1 MERVVV
7 TGMGVASPL
16 GSDLDTFWKGLL
28 EGRSG
33 IVGLEDADYLDQA
46 SRIGGVVTGYNDSD
60 YFDRKELRRMSRSSQ
75 LALVAASQAVAQAGL
90 DSPQVD
96 PCEVGVILGSSIGGF
111 AASDRFFRDFYLE
124 DKKSPMIIPIS
135 MNMGPPASIS
145 IRYRYQ
151 GPLLAVDAACASA
164 AHAIGHVFNLIRAG
178 YVDIAVT
185 GGADSAL
192 SRGVMMAWCA
202 MRALSEHNDDPAH
215 ACRPFSAD
223 RDGLVLAEGAG
234 VLVLES
240 ESSALRRGAPILAE
254 IRGYGA
260 TSDSFHLTQP
270 TQDGPIRAMVKAVAN
285 AGLQLEDI
293 DYINA
298 HGTATEW
305 NDKNETAAIKAA
317 FGERAYQ
324 VPVVSN
330 KSALGHS
337 IAASGGLE
345 MVSCILSLRD
355 QIVPPT
361 INYTTPDAECDLDY
375 VTEGKRRVE
384 LEHIMTNSF
393 AFGGSNAV
401 LVVSKYQPA

>member
-1 MERVVV
+1 
-7 TGMGVASPL
+7 MGVASPL
-16 GSDLDTFWKGLL
+16 GSTLDSFWDGLL
-28 EGRSG
+28 SGRSG
-33 IVGLEDADYLDQA
+33 IVALEGDDFVDQP
-46 SRIGGVVTGYNDSD
+46 SRIGGVATGYDESV

-75 LALVAASQAVAQAGL
+75 LAIVAAAQAVAQAQL
-90 DSPQVD
+90 DSPKVD
-96 PCEVGVILGSSIGGF
+96 PREVGVILGSSIGGF
-111 AASDRFFRDFYLE
+111 AASDPFFRDFYLAN
-124 DKKSPMIIPIS
+124 KQSPMIIPIS

-151 GPLLAVDAACASA
+151 GPLLAIDAACASA

-178 YVDIAVT
+178 YVDIAIT
-185 GGADSAL
+185 GGADSAI
-192 SRGVMMAWCA
+192 SRGVVMAWCA
-202 MRALSEHNDDPAH
+202 MRAASVRNDDPPT

-240 ESSALRRGAPILAE
+240 EESALQRGVPILAE

-270 TQDGPIRAMVKAVAN
+270 TQDGPIRAMQKAVKN
-285 AGLQLEDI
+285 AGLQVDQI

-298 HGTATEW
+298 HGTATDW
-305 NDKNETAAIKAA
+305 NDKNETAAIKAV
-317 FGERAYQ
+317 FEEQAYRI
-324 VPVVSN
+324 PVVSN

-337 IAASGGLE
+337 IAASGALE

-361 INYTTPDAECDLDY
+361 INYTTPDPECDLDY
-375 VTEGKRRVE
+375 VTEGSRQMK
-384 LEHIMTNSF
+384 LAHIMTNSF

-401 LVVSKYQPA
+401 LIVSKYPS

>member
-16 GSDLDTFWKGLL
+16 GSDIDTFWNGLL

-33 IVGLEDADYLDQA
+33 IVALEGADFLDQP

-75 LALVAASQAVAQAGL
+75 IALVAASQAIAQAGL

-96 PCEVGVILGSSIGGF
+96 PCEIGVILGSSIGGY
-111 AASDRFFRDFYLE
+111 AASDHFFRDFYLAN
-124 DKKSPMIIPIS
+124 KQSPMIIPIS
-135 MNMGPPASIS
+135 MNMGPPASVS

-151 GPLLAVDAACASA
+151 GPLMAVDAACASA

-192 SRGVMMAWCA
+192 SRGVLMAWCA
-202 MRALSEHNDDPAH
+202 MRALSERNDDPAH

-270 TQDGPIRAMVKAVAN
+270 TQEGPIRAMVKAVAN

-305 NDKNETAAIKAA
+305 NDKNETAAIKAV

-401 LVVSKYQPA
+401 LVVSKYKPA